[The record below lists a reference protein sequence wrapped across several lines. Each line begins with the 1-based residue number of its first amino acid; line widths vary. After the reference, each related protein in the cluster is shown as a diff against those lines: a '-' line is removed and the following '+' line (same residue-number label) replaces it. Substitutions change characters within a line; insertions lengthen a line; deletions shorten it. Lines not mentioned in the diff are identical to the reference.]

1 MIIHKSINNLNIKKP
16 VVTIGMFDGVH
27 NGHKMIFSSLKDY
40 AKKINGESIV
50 LSFWPHPRM
59 IFEGNASVRLL
70 TTMDEK
76 LNLLEKE
83 EIDHFVLIP
92 FNREFAN
99 ISYKSFVKEILYK
112 KLKINTII
120 IGFDHQFGK
129 NREGDFNKLTELSK
143 VYRFN
148 VQKLDAQIIEN
159 EKVSSS
165 IIRNSLNEG
174 NIEMANKYLGYIY
187 NFSGYVV
194 EGKKNGRAIGY
205 PTANLFIKEPYK
217 LIPGSG
223 VYAVTAIMEDKNF
236 KGMMNIGYRPTIVED
251 NKQKS
256 IEVHLFDINK
266 DLYGK
271 NITINVLKKVRNE
284 EKFSSVETLK
294 SQIKEDEVYIR
305 KFLSEH

>member
-1 MIIHKSINNLNIKKP
+1 
-16 VVTIGMFDGVH
+16 MFDGVH